1 MKKLMIAMIAAV
13 LAGVANAEI
22 CIKNGDAS
30 LSPIRLNAAKIPGC
44 SKAHVC
50 NDLQYCRSMPGLSPI
65 LTAGYSNTTPRRVR
79 GSTET
84 SENT

>member
-1 MKKLMIAMIAAV
+1 MSVIFTVAAMASSAAFA
-13 LAGVANAEI
+13 LPGTSASA
-22 CIKNGDAS
+22 GDAS
-30 LSPIRLNAAKIPGC
+30 LSPIRLTPAKIPGC